1 MKNLREARH
10 SLLWIAVFCL
20 SIAIVPLSWI
30 TGLRGT
36 DHSYGDEVAAPA
48 LMRDGRVN
56 TALPQDFEAWWERS
70 FPWRS
75 SLVSLWNRAQ
85 QTLFHSSG
93 SERIVVGRDGWLFFA
108 ETLPDHSGSSPLT
121 DLDLR
126 RIARTLELEREY
138 LARQDI
144 RFHVALAPNKATLY
158 PEKMPVWLERWL
170 APAEP
175 ARHIERLGA
184 ELAATAPKVDWIDL
198 ETPLRAAKTAAGEH
212 GLYHALDSHWN
223 QEGAQL
229 AAAVLGQAM
238 EVDQEALR
246 ALAPT
251 VWRHDWPADLARMYY
266 PDRVTHDW
274 QCYLDLPQTY
284 QFTRAVRSVEDV
296 RFATLAP
303 DGSGHLY
310 TIRDSFSNVLVDIW
324 SRLFAAVDYDRAFPH
339 ALTTAAAS
347 GCDRILLLIAE
358 RNLASW
364 LQGTPVLPAPSRDPA
379 ALGPGDLASL
389 PTLSLDC
396 RAELSKRGE
405 LGHLNVRWDGDDTAA
420 RSVTRVLLALGDEWY
435 EAFPLCED
443 ENAHDHVITPGF
455 SLYLEDMDVLES
467 FIGQHGAR
475 LEGARLLV
483 ETDGSWFLRID

>member
-1 MKNLREARH
+1 MKHKAKAL
-10 SLLWIAVFCL
+10 LPVLWIAAFCL
-20 SIAIVPLSWI
+20 SIAIVPVSWI
-30 TGLRGT
+30 TGLRSA
-36 DHSYGDEVAAPA
+36 DHSYGDEVAPPA
-48 LMRDGRVN
+48 LMRDGRIN
-56 TALPQDFEAWWERS
+56 TGLPQDFEAWWERS

-75 SLVSLWNRAQ
+75 TLVSLWNRAQ

-93 SERIVVGRDGWLFFA
+93 SERVVVGRDGWLFFA
-108 ETLPDHSGSSPLT
+108 ETLPDHTGSRRLS

-138 LARQDI
+138 LAAQGI
-144 RFHVALAPNKATLY
+144 RFHVALAPNKASIY
-158 PEKMPVWLERWL
+158 PGQLPAWLERWL
-170 APAEP
+170 EPSAP

-184 ELAATAPKVDWIDL
+184 ELAATAPEIDWIDL
-198 ETPLRAAKTAAGEH
+198 ETPLTAARATAGEH

-229 AAAVLGQAM
+229 AATVLGAAM
-238 EVDQEALR
+238 EVDRDALD

-274 QCYLDLPQTY
+274 QCYSDLPQSY
-284 QFTRAVRSVEDV
+284 QFTRAVRSLEDV

-310 TIRDSFSNVLVDIW
+310 TIRDSFSNALVDIW

-347 GCDRILLLIAE
+347 GCDRVLLLIAE
-358 RNLASW
+358 RSLASW
-364 LQGTPVLPAPSRDPA
+364 LEGTPVLPAPLRDLETVLPSDRA
-379 ALGPGDLASL
+379 ALPALAL
-389 PTLSLDC
+389 GCEAGTG
-396 RAELSKRGE
+396 RRGE
-405 LGHLNVRWDGDDTAA
+405 LGHLNVRWRGDDALT
-420 RSVTRVLLALGDEWY
+420 RSVTRVLVGLGGDWY

-443 ENAHDHVITPGF
+443 EDAHDRDITPGF
-455 SLYLEDMDVLES
+455 SLYLED
-467 FIGQHGAR
+467 AAA
-475 LEGARLLV
+475 LEGLIERRGEGLAGAELLV
-483 ETDGSWFLRID
+483 ESDGSWFRIN